1 MNTEIKDIFKAES
14 QTVFKTLGRAGTAYQ
29 IPSYQRSYSW
39 KEENIYRLIEDVS
52 YGIRELVEDSDTLSF
67 LGTFIVTPLTP
78 DSESPSDALSIV
90 DGQQRLT
97 TIVLI
102 LALLHEELR
111 VGKNNLPSVL
121 KVSGFEKEIKKTL
134 QKIEKCLFDNHGMS
148 DDEYDL
154 QPVITRDIDTW
165 ANNKFTCVYDSAIP
179 KLLHGYA
186 KYLYSKN
193 EERYVFT
200 IENKSKEF
208 EELNSRLKYIQGL
221 LEKTYKLDKNDE
233 SLYLGK
239 VQEIFLNENIKEKL
253 LTYRSELEQFS
264 LSGIST
270 LGDEDK
276 KIIYAIVFT
285 KYLMERVILTKV
297 MASEKYAFDVFE
309 SLNTTG
315 EPLTALE
322 TFKPKLIQLINEING
337 NKLAY
342 INSDSKKYLE
352 VVENYIEELGEKSKQ
367 SETQNIVNSFALLY
381 SGDVLGK
388 SLSAQRKYLREQVN
402 AIDDEHTINDLVFK
416 LGELITFRKNIWDDE
431 NLEYQLKELPDRNVV
446 LTCCEFLRSA
456 KKTLTIPIL
465 TRYYSE
471 AIVSADFATFSKVVK
486 SLTSFTM
493 LWRTAFGGTNGIDT
507 VYKELMSYG
516 YKKKKKVNADALN
529 EPLCYSNKSLPPAEV
544 VFKILLSHLKSK
556 GIDSFDDWYRH
567 SKITN
572 VYNASGPIA
581 KMFLL
586 IANHKTLWDNKTQE
600 LIKEARGNVN
610 EYLNLNVWNSQRSYS
625 IEHVAPQ
632 NRNSNSTWDKKIYD
646 ELYTVN
652 TIGNLTLLPQKENS
666 AVANGN
672 WDKKRIYFN
681 CFVQRDRAELD
692 AAIKL
697 AKSQGIS
704 IPTRVVK
711 ELVVSEY
718 LDFLEPILNQKDWN
732 KTDIEKRTHNLSML
746 LWQECSEWLPLN

>member
-1 MNTEIKDIFKAES
+1 
-14 QTVFKTLGRAGTAYQ
+14 
-29 IPSYQRSYSW
+29 
-39 KEENIYRLIEDVS
+39 
-52 YGIRELVEDSDTLSF
+52 
-67 LGTFIVTPLTP
+67 
-78 DSESPSDALSIV
+78 
-90 DGQQRLT
+90 
-97 TIVLI
+97 
-102 LALLHEELR
+102 
-111 VGKNNLPSVL
+111 
-121 KVSGFEKEIKKTL
+121 
-134 QKIEKCLFDNHGMS
+134 
-148 DDEYDL
+148 
-154 QPVITRDIDTW
+154 
-165 ANNKFTCVYDSAIP
+165 
-179 KLLHGYA
+179 
-186 KYLYSKN
+186 
-193 EERYVFT
+193 
-200 IENKSKEF
+200 
-208 EELNSRLKYIQGL
+208 
-221 LEKTYKLDKNDE
+221 
-233 SLYLGK
+233 
-239 VQEIFLNENIKEKL
+239 
-253 LTYRSELEQFS
+253 
-264 LSGIST
+264 
-270 LGDEDK
+270 
-276 KIIYAIVFT
+276 
-285 KYLMERVILTKV
+285 
-297 MASEKYAFDVFE
+297 
-309 SLNTTG
+309 
-315 EPLTALE
+315 
-322 TFKPKLIQLINEING
+322 
-337 NKLAY
+337 
-342 INSDSKKYLE
+342 
-352 VVENYIEELGEKSKQ
+352 
-367 SETQNIVNSFALLY
+367 
-381 SGDVLGK
+381 
-388 SLSAQRKYLREQVN
+388 
-402 AIDDEHTINDLVFK
+402 
-416 LGELITFRKNIWDDE
+416 
-431 NLEYQLKELPDRNVV
+431 
-446 LTCCEFLRSA
+446 
-456 KKTLTIPIL
+456 
-465 TRYYSE
+465 
-471 AIVSADFATFSKVVK
+471 
-486 SLTSFTM
+486 M

-586 IANHKTLWDNKTQE
+586 IANHKTIWDNKTQE